1 MSEVLNRILGIL
13 LLPLLLFC
21 SCTDE
26 VIKENVLSYSISRAI
41 DKDMNISGVKAYYY
55 YHNERI
61 SVELDTTKEY
71 VVLRDCAVVS
81 RSINSNTYNNNLYNY
96 IGNIVEKNYSN
107 NLQSSN
113 EKLEVI
119 AIEDVTVNGTPLS
132 PYIYVSLKTSSDIT
146 LLKELAAKIGWTIC

>member
-71 VVLRDCAVVS
+71 VVLRDCAVV
-81 RSINSNTYNNNLYNY
+81 
-96 IGNIVEKNYSN
+96 
-107 NLQSSN
+107 
-113 EKLEVI
+113 
-119 AIEDVTVNGTPLS
+119 
-132 PYIYVSLKTSSDIT
+132 
-146 LLKELAAKIGWTIC
+146 